1 MYPLDTYD
9 HAILALLQSNGR
21 ITMTELSKQVHLTSP
36 AVTERVKKLEEAGV
50 IAGYG
55 THINLRKYGY
65 SFEAFVQITVDSH
78 AQLDAW
84 ADAHSEVL
92 EIHATTGN
100 HCALLRIALTSPE
113 HLQKLLTELG
123 ALGNTSTA
131 MVLSSRHEHRAR
143 LHGDKVGSSAH

>member
-21 ITMTELSKQVHLTSP
+21 ITMTELSKRVHLTSP

-50 IAGYG
+50 IVGYG

-65 SFEAFVQITVDSH
+65 SFEAFVQITVESH

-84 ADAHSEVL
+84 SDTHPEVL

-123 ALGNTSTA
+123 TLGATSTA
-131 MVLSSRHEHRAR
+131 MVLSSRHQRRMR
-143 LHGDKVGSSAH
+143 LHGGRV